1 MSVKVVNERGFFK
14 RSLSPKLGIFMLFLG
29 TLLLFSPFFS
39 DIYTKHQ
46 QALLLEEY
54 RKAFANKPDL
64 DFLIFNEDDE
74 DSVFILPDG
83 APTGFENVILII
95 PSLDV
100 EVAVI
105 GPPKDFAGY
114 GPMLLK
120 APVFFR
126 DSVYP
131 GGQGNVA
138 ITAHRLDHGSYFYDL
153 DLLEEGDK
161 IYLET
166 PGLRF
171 EYIVQESKIIDETDT
186 SIVRDHA
193 DPHYLVLVTCEPKDT
208 RQPTPIRL
216 AVRAEL
222 ETTEPLD

>member
-1 MSVKVVNERGFFK
+1 MSVGVIKKRSFFN
-14 RSLSPKLGIFMLFLG
+14 RSLSPKLGFFLLFLG
-29 TLLLFSPFFS
+29 TLLLLSPFFS
-39 DIYTKHQ
+39 NLYTNYQ
-46 QALLLEEY
+46 QSLLLEKY
-54 RKAFANKPDL
+54 RQAFSDKPDL
-64 DFLIFNEDDE
+64 NFIFDEDDE
-74 DSVFILPDG
+74 EALYFLPNG

-95 PSLDV
+95 PRLKV

-105 GPPKDFAGY
+105 GPPETFAGY

-131 GGQGNVA
+131 GAQGNVA

-153 DLLEEGDK
+153 DLLKEGDK

-171 EYIVQESKIIDETDT
+171 EYIVQESRILDEKDT

-193 DPHYLVLVTCEPKDT
+193 DPHYLVLISCEPKDT
-208 RQPTPIRL
+208 RQPTPLRI

-222 ETTEPLD
+222 EKTEPLD

>member
-1 MSVKVVNERGFFK
+1 MSVKASTEKQLFK
-14 RSLSPKLGIFMLFLG
+14 RSLSPKLGIFLLFIG
-29 TLLLFSPFFS
+29 TILLFSPLFS
-39 DIYTKHQ
+39 NMYTKHQ
-46 QALLLEEY
+46 QAILLEEY
-54 RKAFANKPDL
+54 RKAFIDKPGL
-64 DFLIFNEDDE
+64 NFLVLQEGDEGTAFLLNE
-74 DSVFILPDG
+74 G
-83 APTGFENVILII
+83 APTGFDNVILAI
-95 PSLDV
+95 PRLDV
-100 EVAVI
+100 EVAVL
-105 GPPKDFAGY
+105 GPPIDYAGY
-114 GPMLLK
+114 GPMLFK
-120 APVFFR
+120 APVFFS

-222 ETTEPLD
+222 EKTELIE